1 MSRADNRLS
10 QEEGD
15 QLYGRADPD
24 DYEAAVQVIT
34 VALRDQIGAHGPI
47 NHRYSRSTAKR
58 IAHALATA
66 NPPAVEPKA

>member
-1 MSRADNRLS
+1 MS
-10 QEEGD
+10 
-15 QLYGRADPD
+15 PD
-24 DYEAAVQVIT
+24 DYDRTVNVIT

-66 NPPAVEPKA
+66 NPKEVKP

>member
-1 MSRADNRLS
+1 MTPA
-10 QEEGD
+10 
-15 QLYGRADPD
+15 
-24 DYEAAVQVIT
+24 DYEAAVNVIT
-34 VALRDQIGAHGPI
+34 LALRDQIGAHGPI